1 MDLGLAE
8 RLVILSNGGE
18 VVNFFDSFFEC
29 LKNTSSQTNDSNLY
43 QPIALLLLD
52 INMPLMNGM
61 DVCKRVKEI
70 YKAHNSSVKKGKHAL
85 RPVICYLSQYQRAQM
100 QNFIQPDEQADVY
113 LEKPLPIEEIQALM
127 KLLNIQTS

>member
-1 MDLGLAE
+1 MVVDDQFVNQQGIRLNFMDLGLAE

-29 LKNTSSQTNDSNLY
+29 LKGTGSQTNSSNLY

-52 INMPLMNGM
+52 INMPIMTGM
-61 DVCKRVKEI
+61 EVCKRVKDI
-70 YKAHNSSVKKGKHAL
+70 YERHNAGVAPGRQVL

-100 QNFIQPDEQADVY
+100 QAFI
-113 LEKPLPIEEIQALM
+113 
-127 KLLNIQTS
+127 